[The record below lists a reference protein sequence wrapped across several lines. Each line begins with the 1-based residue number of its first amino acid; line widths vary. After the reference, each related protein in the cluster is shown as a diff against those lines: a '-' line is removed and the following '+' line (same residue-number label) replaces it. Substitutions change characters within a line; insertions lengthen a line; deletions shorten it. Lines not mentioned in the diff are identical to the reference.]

1 MTGELMKTKDD
12 FKTVVVGGGAAGIM
26 AALRGV
32 LNNEKVVLYLGS
44 GKARKKS
51 REMWVSKVENM
62 PGYEHYKKGIVNPN
76 KDTLSWIKESKFA
89 GNLEVLRT
97 SVSSIKKLDDGSF
110 EVEDEKGGMQK
121 AFSVVLA
128 TGIMDVQP
136 EIQGSIEPVLPYA
149 NVQLIDYCI
158 RCDGHHVQ
166 DKKTTVI
173 GHSNTAG
180 WVAILLKERYDV
192 KSMTVLTNGKEPEF
206 DEQVKKLH
214 EVYGIKTNTS
224 AIKDVKGNAKEL
236 ILEGFE
242 LEDGSTNESEI
253 AFISLGMIVYNELA
267 KSVGAKVDERG
278 FVITNEKG
286 ETNIE
291 GLYAIGDLQADT
303 KKQIY
308 TSWDMA
314 VDALDD
320 IDNKIRRKL
329 REQALEN
336 FGG

>member
-1 MTGELMKTKDD
+1 MKTKED

-89 GNLEVLRT
+89 DNLETLRT
-97 SVSSIKKLDDGSF
+97 SVSEIKKLDDGTF
-110 EVEDEKGGMQK
+110 EVHDEKGGVQK
-121 AFSVVLA
+121 AYAVVLA
-128 TGIMDVQP
+128 TGVMDVQP
-136 EIQGSIEPVLPYA
+136 HIQGSIEPVLPYA

-158 RCDGHHVQ
+158 RCDGHHVHG
-166 DKKTTVI
+166 KRTSVI
-173 GHSNTAG
+173 GHSNVAG
-180 WVAILLKERYDV
+180 WVAVLLKERYDV
-192 KSMTVLTNGKEPEF
+192 EEMIVLTNGEEPEF
-206 DEQVKKLH
+206 DEQVQKLH
-214 EVYGIKTNTS
+214 EVYGIKVEKS
-224 AIKDVKGNAKEL
+224 PILEVQGNAKEL
-236 ILEGFE
+236 ILEGFK
-242 LEDGSTNESEI
+242 LEDGTQINSEI
-253 AFISLGMIVYNELA
+253 SFVSLGMLVYNELA
-267 KSVGAKVDERG
+267 TSLGAEVDGRG
-278 FVITNEKG
+278 FVKTNAKG

-291 GLYAIGDLQADT
+291 NLYAIGDLQADT

-320 IDNKIRRKL
+320 IDNKIRRNL
-329 REQALEN
+329 RAQALEN

>member
-1 MTGELMKTKDD
+1 MKTKDD
-12 FKTVVVGGGAAGIM
+12 FKTVVIGGGAAGMM

-44 GKARKKS
+44 GKTRKKS
-51 REMWVSKVENM
+51 REMWISKVENM

-76 KDTLSWIKESKFA
+76 KDTLAWIKESKFA
-89 GNLEVLRT
+89 GNLETLRT
-97 SVSSIKKLDDGSF
+97 SVTEVKKLDDGSF
-110 EVEDEKGGMQK
+110 EVHDEKGGVQK
-121 AFSVVLA
+121 AFAVVLA

-136 EIQGSIEPVLPYA
+136 VIQGSIDPVLPYA

-166 DKKTTVI
+166 DKKTVVI
-173 GHSNTAG
+173 GHSNGAG
-180 WVAILLKERYDV
+180 WVAALLKERYDIPQMV
-192 KSMTVLTNGKEPEF
+192 VLTNGEKPEY

-214 EVYGIKTNTS
+214 EVYGIVTDES
-224 AIKDVKGNAKEL
+224 PIVEVMGNAKEFV
-236 ILEGFE
+236 LEGFK
-242 LEDGSTNESEI
+242 LEGGSEVQAEI
-253 AFISLGMIVYNELA
+253 AFVALGMIVYNELA
-267 KSVGAKVDERG
+267 VALDAEIDERG
-278 FVITNEKG
+278 FVKTNAKG

>member
-1 MTGELMKTKDD
+1 MKTKDD
-12 FKTVVVGGGAAGIM
+12 LKTVVVGGGAAGIM

-32 LNNEKVVLYLGS
+32 LNNEKIILYLGS

-76 KDTLSWIKESKFA
+76 KDTLTWIKESKFA
-89 GNLEVLRT
+89 SNLEVIRT
-97 SVSSIKKLDDGSF
+97 SVKEIKKLEDGRF
-110 EVEDEKGGMQK
+110 QVLDEKGNTQN
-121 AFSVVLA
+121 AFAVVLA
-128 TGIMDVQP
+128 TGVMDVQP
-136 EIQGSIEPVLPYA
+136 HIQGSIEPVLPYA

-158 RCDGHHVQ
+158 RCDGHHVHG
-166 DKKTTVI
+166 KRTSII
-173 GHSNTAG
+173 GHGNVAG
-180 WVAILLKERYDV
+180 WIAILLKERYDV
-192 KSMTVLTNGKEPEF
+192 EEMVVLTNGEEPEF
-206 DEQVKKLH
+206 DEEVKKLH
-214 EVYGIKTNTS
+214 KAYGVTVEKS
-224 AIKDVKGNAKEL
+224 PIKDIKGNAKEL
-236 ILEGFE
+236 VLDGYI
-242 LEDGSTNESEI
+242 LEDGTEIKSEI
-253 AFISLGMIVYNELA
+253 SFVSLGMLVYNELA
-267 KSVGAKVDERG
+267 TALGAEVDGRG
-278 FVITNEKG
+278 FVKTNNKG

-320 IDNKIRRKL
+320 IDNKIRRIL
-329 REQALEN
+329 RAQTLEN